1 MDVVEKQENG
11 ICHILAPGYMVFVFL
26 SDYLKKN
33 PLNIFYGSATI
44 SLNTLVNTH
53 SNFPSL
59 MELTFFK
66 GKQAI
71 NIRHI

>member
-1 MDVVEKQENG
+1 MYGVINKSFIPLLLFPFNK
-11 ICHILAPGYMVFVFL
+11 
-26 SDYLKKN
+26 KKN